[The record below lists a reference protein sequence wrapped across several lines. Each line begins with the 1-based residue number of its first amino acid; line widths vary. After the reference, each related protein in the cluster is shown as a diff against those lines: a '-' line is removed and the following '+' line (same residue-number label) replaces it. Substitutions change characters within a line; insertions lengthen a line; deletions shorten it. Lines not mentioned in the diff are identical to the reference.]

1 MVNMPDYKVSTM
13 QSLLETAFEN
23 IEGDA
28 AGVGHTDF
36 WVRGGTASGL
46 NTGALSK
53 INTEMIKAL
62 HKPTELKKE
71 KEMEI

>member
-13 QSLLETAFEN
+13 QNLLEKVFEN
-23 IEGDA
+23 VEGDA

-36 WVRGGTASGL
+36 WVKSGTASGL

-53 INTEMIKAL
+53 INSEMVKAL
-62 HKPTELKKE
+62 HKKTDSKAESE
-71 KEMEI
+71 KEV